1 MLGAVEQGMGC
12 SILPEFV
19 CAESIREG
27 RTEELYPVADLIAPE
42 PWYAC
47 VRQGEVRPPSP
58 GCRSLLP
65 SRLRAVAGVKGC
77 G

>member
-1 MLGAVEQGMGC
+1 MGC

-27 RTEELYPVADLIAPE
+27 RTAEIYPVSDLIAPE

-47 VRQGEVRPPSP
+47 VRSGESARPAIARLLQSFADSP
-58 GCRSLLP
+58 
-65 SRLRAVAGVKGC
+65 V
-77 G
+77 